1 MKINFLSKSSD
12 QGDFAS
18 RTAIVATIAVAT
30 VAVSFVL
37 WKLTD
42 LLPAVFA
49 TILIALAWRGVAEQV
64 SARLG
69 LSQGLSLAVVALGSF
84 ASIVLAL
91 MLFGGQ
97 LVRQYDEVALDV
109 PAAIALIERTLEEHP
124 WGRFVEKFVVHVDFS
139 KMTTPVAQQFGA
151 VLGSLGNGLAYGI
164 FAIIGAAYLAAD
176 PERYA
181 AGLLA
186 LTPASRRTDMALFLE
201 RSGASLR
208 QWLYIQ
214 LYVVAMNA
222 IFAGAA
228 LWAFGVP
235 APLALATISGALA
248 FVPYFGSIIAMII
261 GVLVA
266 SAAWDGQC
274 GSCGACDRLREFHRG
289 LSDHALS
296 AEPLPEGFAG
306 RAFVLHARLRL
317 AVRDD
322 GHCAGGSGDRRS
334 VHRLSNRR
342 RDPIVLR
349 VQFLSKFEW
358 RRREE

>member
-1 MKINFLSKSSD
+1 MKINFLGKSID
-12 QGDFAS
+12 QSDFAS
-18 RTAIVATIAVAT
+18 RTATVATIAAAT
-30 VAVSFVL
+30 LAAAIVL

-49 TILIALAWRGVAEQV
+49 TILIALAWCGAADQV
-64 SARLG
+64 STRLG
-69 LSQGLSLAVVALGSF
+69 LSQGLSLAIVALASF

-109 PAAIALIERTLEEHP
+109 PAAIALIERMVEEHP

-151 VLGSLGNGLAYGI
+151 LLGSLGNGLASGI

-176 PERYA
+176 PKRYA
-181 AGLLA
+181 DGLIA
-186 LTPASRRTDMALFLE
+186 LTPASKRTDMALFLD
-201 RSGASLR
+201 RSGVALR

-266 SAAWDGQC
+266 LPHGLDTAALAALAI
-274 GSCGACDRLREFHRG
+274 GAASFI
-289 LSDHALS
+289 
-296 AEPLPEGFAG
+296 EGYLITPYLQSRSLMVPPVVLLFCML
-306 RAFVLHARLRL
+306 AFSLLFGTMGIVL
-317 AVRDD
+317 AVPATVVLSIAYGILADTKQ
-322 GHCAGGSGDRRS
+322 SRS
-334 VHRLSNRR
+334 SASL
-342 RDPIVLR
+342 
-349 VQFLSKFEW
+349 
-358 RRREE
+358 

>member
-1 MKINFLSKSSD
+1 MKINFLTKSGD
-12 QGDFAS
+12 QSDFAS
-18 RTAIVATIAVAT
+18 RTTIVATIAAAT

-42 LLPAVFA
+42 LIPAVFA
-49 TILIALAWRGVAEQV
+49 TILIALAWSGVAEQV
-64 SARLG
+64 SGRLG
-69 LSQGLSLAVVALGSF
+69 LSRGLSLGLVALGAL

-109 PAAIALIERTLEEHP
+109 PAAIALIERTLDEHP

-176 PERYA
+176 PERHA

-186 LTPASRRTDMALFLE
+186 LTPASRRTDMALFLK

-222 IFAGAA
+222 FFAGAA

-248 FVPYFGSIIAMII
+248 FVPYFGSIIAMIV

-266 SAAWDGQC
+266 LPHGIDNAALAALAIGAASFIEGYLITPYLQSRSLSVSPVVLLFC
-274 GSCGACDRLREFHRG
+274 MLAFGSLFGAMGVVLAVPATVV
-289 LSDHALS
+289 LSIAY
-296 AEPLPEGFAG
+296 GVFAG
-306 RAFVLHARLRL
+306 DARE
-317 AVRDD
+317 A
-322 GHCAGGSGDRRS
+322 S
-334 VHRLSNRR
+334 
-342 RDPIVLR
+342 
-349 VQFLSKFEW
+349 
-358 RRREE
+358 